1 MQECLLGSLPQH
13 KQYETDVQSRRS
25 VTKVDYLLFRYGE
38 IKQIEKKE
46 ARLRKNT
53 KASNLSAHLGQS
65 FTHGCFDVHGADAI
79 AGAMSHVSGLV
90 GKNFDLFGPNK

>member
-1 MQECLLGSLPQH
+1 M
-13 KQYETDVQSRRS
+13 
-25 VTKVDYLLFRYGE
+25 TKVYYLLLPYGE

-53 KASNLSAHLGQS
+53 EASNLSAHLGQS
-65 FTHGCFDVHGADAI
+65 FTHCFFDVHGADAI

-90 GKNFDLFGPNK
+90 GKGFDLFRPNK